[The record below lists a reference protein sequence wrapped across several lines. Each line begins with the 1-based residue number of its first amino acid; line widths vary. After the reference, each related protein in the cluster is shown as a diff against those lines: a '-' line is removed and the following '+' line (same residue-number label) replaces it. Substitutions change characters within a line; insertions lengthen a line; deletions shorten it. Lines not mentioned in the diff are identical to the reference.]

1 MFCKSH
7 LHEIFNG
14 NLVMADSKQTPSNRD
29 PLEPY
34 PKADPRMIKTLNR
47 RCDTHCDPTILANA
61 RLIHIMW
68 IWFSAKMAASQIQR

>member
-7 LHEIFNG
+7 LQEIFNG
-14 NLVMADSKQTPSNRD
+14 NLVMAHSKEMPSHRD

-47 RCDTHCDPTILANA
+47 RCDTHYDLLANA
-61 RLIHIMW
+61 RLIHIKW
-68 IWFSAKMAASQIQR
+68 IWLSAKMAASQIQR